1 MTVTAFRNVE
11 GSATDDVYAWPYEA
25 LVSTLERGT
34 VRHWRPVLTEIR
46 RRPWGS
52 VARSLERYVG
62 YTEERA
68 LAALLRRAIDDARES
83 AQKREREEV
92 AERVRSCIARSGRSA
107 VEFAELIGTSASRL
121 STYQSG
127 KVTPSAALML
137 RMEEYAD
144 ECAERRAPAA
154 PA

>member
-1 MTVTAFRNVE
+1 MTITAFRNVE

-34 VRHWRPVLTEIR
+34 VRHWRPVLFEIR

-52 VARSLERYVG
+52 VARSVERFVG
-62 YTEERA
+62 YTEDRA
-68 LAALLRRAIDDARES
+68 LSALFSRALEDARES
-83 AQKREREEV
+83 AQERERRAI
-92 AERVRSCIARSGRSA
+92 AERVRSCIERSGLSA
-107 VEFAELIGTSASRL
+107 SEFATLIGTSPSRL

-144 ECAERRAPAA
+144 EYAERRAPAA